1 MPEASFAIFAKCWSF
16 FFQLFRG
23 NPGKKGSLSTL
34 TEQSGKQV
42 LGKMVLLRL
51 AFHLTGCN
59 VHYKTAS
66 KGSKG
71 KKKGVGRGKGS
82 VKDLWDKVCAKL
94 EDLAICV
101 SLSSCTAPCTVIDKR
116 IGTGHKGPPIV

>member
-1 MPEASFAIFAKCWSF
+1 MRFLQNVGAFFSSSFEEILAKRQF
-16 FFQLFRG
+16 VDR
-23 NPGKKGSLSTL
+23 L